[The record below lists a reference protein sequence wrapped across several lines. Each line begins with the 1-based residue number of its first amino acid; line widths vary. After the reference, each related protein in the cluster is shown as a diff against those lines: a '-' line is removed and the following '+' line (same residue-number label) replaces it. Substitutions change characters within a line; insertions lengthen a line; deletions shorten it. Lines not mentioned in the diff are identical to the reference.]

1 MASIRAIINL
11 FKFLRGACLSQL
23 NFILHCYNV
32 YAPFTSIAMRDHET
46 CFIRSYGEKCTICRL
61 VKNCFYVVWIFR
73 NSVPAKP
80 WVYLTFLSIW
90 GHSPENFM
98 SHPFSSFLYLLTKV
112 NWSCKKNKEKQRKR
126 KKLKCWA
133 NLSWTSL
140 NCVSYREIN
149 PIWPL

>member
-1 MASIRAIINL
+1 MNL
-11 FKFLRGACLSQL
+11 FSVFWSQSKISKELLVFVKFLRGACLSQL
-23 NFILHCYNV
+23 NFILHCYYV

-46 CFIRSYGEKCTICRL
+46 GFISSYGEKCTICRL

-112 NWSCKKNKEKQRKR
+112 NWSYKKKIKKSNEKEKN
-126 KKLKCWA
+126 WSA
-133 NLSWTSL
+133 
-140 NCVSYREIN
+140 RESFMKI
-149 PIWPL
+149 PK